1 MNRRSAA
8 RHLIARPRK
17 AIRRTVGR
25 ARFMRSVR
33 ASDTF
38 VVTFPKSGTTWVSY
52 LLALVRADRATGDRC
67 ELSLNDSILW
77 VPGVNDEYFRGG
89 RLPDEPHLQ
98 DPRVFRVHAPYD
110 AGLPRVVYI
119 VRDPRDAMVSYYY
132 HNRRGKAE
140 FDTSIDEYVEGN
152 ATWPCDWGEHAGGW
166 SAQADRENVLLM
178 RYEDLKART
187 FESFRTILDFCRLEL
202 TDDELV
208 DYIERSSF
216 EKMQRAEEP
225 VGVRS
230 ARDIRFIRKGVAGD
244 WRSELSPESAQLI
257 VRRYEGLMASLGYET
272 ATGEPAR

>member
-1 MNRRSAA
+1 
-8 RHLIARPRK
+8 
-17 AIRRTVGR
+17 
-25 ARFMRSVR
+25 
-33 ASDTF
+33 
-38 VVTFPKSGTTWVSY
+38 
-52 LLALVRADRATGDRC
+52 
-67 ELSLNDSILW
+67 
-77 VPGVNDEYFRGG
+77 
-89 RLPDEPHLQ
+89 
-98 DPRVFRVHAPYD
+98 VHAPYD

-140 FDTSIDEYVEGN
+140 FDTSIDEYVERN

-166 SAQADRENVLLM
+166 STQADRENVLLV

-187 FESFRTILDFCRLEL
+187 FACFRTILDFCRLEL

-216 EKMQRAEEP
+216 EKMQKAEEP